1 MSDNNK
7 GQFKPGQSGNP
18 GGRPKG
24 YGEVRELARA
34 HTEKAID
41 VLASIMYDEKAAA
54 TARQAAAEAL
64 LNRGWGKP
72 ETTVNVGGQG
82 SSWIEALRQI
92 SQQRAP
98 ENKQETGEAAVSAKT
113 EGES

>member
-1 MSDNNK
+1 MSEKNN

-24 YGEVRELARA
+24 YGEVRELARQ

-41 VLASIMYDEKAAA
+41 VLVGIMYDEKAPAS
-54 TARQAAAEAL
+54 ARQAAAEAL

-72 ETTVNVGGQG
+72 ETTVNVGGNVG
-82 SSWIEALRQI
+82 STWLDVMRELNQK
-92 SQQRAP
+92 RAEP
-98 ENKQETGEAAVSAKT
+98 ENRQESGAIQ
-113 EGES
+113 